1 MCQPGK
7 NMMESFEAQVNQEL
21 NAARDQAGSLAFRDL
36 DKKNKIQNMVHA
48 GSKGTNIN
56 IS

>member
-1 MCQPGK
+1 MI
-7 NMMESFEAQVNQEL
+7 ESFEAQVNTEL
-21 NAARDQAGSLAFRDL
+21 NTARDQAGSLAFKDL
-36 DKKNKIQNMVHA
+36 DPKNKIQNMVHA